1 MEKKKQKNKEQ
12 KMERNRKRKRKVGS
26 HKIETGAE
34 GALMKSYR
42 KQKAEICSVKK
53 DGAAG
58 DCWPADA
65 GMEDVG
71 RRKAMYHVKKAAG
84 IALAGQAGKKS
95 IDWHEIVRLVQKMR
109 GGSLTAKQI
118 KLRMSRLFCHVG
130 RRPLSQLNPAAIAA
144 TPAGRYQQY
153 KKKKG

>member
-1 MEKKKQKNKEQ
+1 M
-12 KMERNRKRKRKVGS
+12 
-26 HKIETGAE
+26 GA
-34 GALMKSYR
+34 S
-42 KQKAEICSVKK
+42 
-53 DGAAG
+53 G

-71 RRKAMYHVKKAAG
+71 RRKAMCHVKKAAG

-95 IDWHEIVRLVQKMR
+95 IGWHEIVRLVQKMR

-118 KLRMSRLFCHVG
+118 KLRMPRLFCHVG
-130 RRPLSQLNPAAIAA
+130 RRPPLSQLNPAAIAA

>member
-53 DGAAG
+53 DGAAV

-71 RRKAMYHVKKAAG
+71 KRKAMYHVKKAAG

-95 IDWHEIVRLVQKMR
+95 IGWHEIVRLVQKMR

-130 RRPLSQLNPAAIAA
+130 RRPPQPVKSRCNRSNPCWQIS
-144 TPAGRYQQY
+144 TIQ
-153 KKKKG
+153 KKKG